1 MRKIII
7 ELEPGKISRFFPEDY
22 FEKIE
27 YGEAKAILRLDF
39 EKGVKIVIADIK
51 MKEGFTL
58 KDLSLPEGAVIL
70 DVLKEE
76 NNKYTCLIKVKY
88 KKKLMKIFKLFNFD
102 VIYTLPA
109 FVSKEKFVLS
119 FISDNDNL
127 KKFLKVIKIFGAVKH
142 IHFQKVNFPE
152 HDILS
157 VLTEKQKEV
166 LIVAKK
172 NGYYNIPRKITSEEL
187 AKKLGIS
194 KATAVEHL
202 RKAEK
207 RIISS
212 ILAGY

>member
-1 MRKIII
+1 MRKIIL

-58 KDLSLPEGAVIL
+58 KDLSLPEGALIL

-76 NNKYTCLIKVKY
+76 NNKYTCLVKVKY

-102 VIYTLPA
+102 VIYTIPA
-109 FVSKEKFVLS
+109 FVSEEKIVFS

-127 KKFLKVIKIFGAVKH
+127 KKLLKVINIFGVVKN
-142 IHFQKVNFPE
+142 IYFQKVNLPE
-152 HDILS
+152 YDILS
-157 VLTEKQKEV
+157 SLTEKQRKV
-166 LIVAKK
+166 LIAAKK
-172 NGYYNIPRKITSEEL
+172 NGYYDIPRKVTAEEL
-187 AKKLGIS
+187 SKKLGIS
-194 KATAVEHL
+194 KATTVEHL

-207 RIISS
+207 RMVSF

>member
-1 MRKIII
+1 MRKIIL

-58 KDLSLPEGAVIL
+58 KDLSLPEGSAIL

-76 NNKYTCLIKVKY
+76 NNKYTCLVKVIY

-102 VIYTLPA
+102 VIYTIPA
-109 FVSKEKFVLS
+109 FVSEEKIVFS

-127 KKFLKVIKIFGAVKH
+127 KKLLKVINIFGVVKN
-142 IHFQKVNFPE
+142 IYFQKVNLPE
-152 HDILS
+152 YDILS
-157 VLTEKQKEV
+157 SLTEKQRKV
-166 LIVAKK
+166 LITAKK
-172 NGYYNIPRKITSEEL
+172 NGYYDIPRKVTAEEL
-187 AKKLGIS
+187 SKKLGIS
-194 KATAVEHL
+194 KATTVEHL

-207 RIISS
+207 RMVSF

>member
-1 MRKIII
+1 MRKIIL
-7 ELEPGKISRFFPEDY
+7 ELEPGKISRFLPKNY

-58 KDLSLPEGAVIL
+58 KDLSLPEGSAIL

-76 NNKYTCLIKVKY
+76 NNKYTCLVKVIY

-102 VIYTLPA
+102 VIYTIPA
-109 FVSKEKFVLS
+109 FVSEEKIVFS

-127 KKFLKVIKIFGAVKH
+127 KKLLKVINIFGVVKN
-142 IHFQKVNFPE
+142 IYFQKVNLPE
-152 HDILS
+152 YDILS
-157 VLTEKQKEV
+157 SLTEKQRKV
-166 LIVAKK
+166 LITAKK
-172 NGYYNIPRKITSEEL
+172 NGYYDIPRKVTAEEL
-187 AKKLGIS
+187 SKKLGIS
-194 KATAVEHL
+194 KATTVEHL

-207 RIISS
+207 RMVSF

>member
-1 MRKIII
+1 MRKIIL
-7 ELEPGKISRFFPEDY
+7 ELEPGKISRFLPKDY

-58 KDLSLPEGAVIL
+58 KDLSLPEGSAIL

-76 NNKYTCLIKVKY
+76 NNKYTCLVKVIY

-102 VIYTLPA
+102 VIYTIPA
-109 FVSKEKFVLS
+109 FVSEEKIVFS

-127 KKFLKVIKIFGAVKH
+127 KKLLKVINIFGVVKN
-142 IHFQKVNFPE
+142 IYFQKVNLPE
-152 HDILS
+152 YDILS
-157 VLTEKQKEV
+157 SLTEKQRKV
-166 LIVAKK
+166 LITAKK
-172 NGYYNIPRKITSEEL
+172 NGYYDIPRKITTEEL
-187 AKKLGIS
+187 SKKLGIS

-207 RIISS
+207 RMVSF

>member
-1 MRKIII
+1 MRKIIV
-7 ELEPGKISRFFPEDY
+7 ELDPIVTSKLWPKKF

-27 YGEAKAILRLDF
+27 YGEGKSLLKLDF
-39 EKGVKIVIADIK
+39 EKGIKIVICEIK

-58 KDLSLPEGAVIL
+58 KDLSLPEGSVIL
-70 DVLKEE
+70 DVLKED
-76 NNKYTCLIKVKY
+76 NSKYTCLIKVEY

-109 FVSKEKFVLS
+109 FVSKEKIVFS
-119 FISDNDNL
+119 FISDNENL
-127 KKFLKVIKIFGAVKH
+127 KKLLKMIKIFGVVKN
-142 IHFQKVNFPE
+142 IHFQKVDFPE

-157 VLTEKQKEV
+157 DLTEKQKEV
-166 LIVAKK
+166 LIAAKK
-172 NGYYNIPRKITSEEL
+172 NGYYDIPRKITTEEL
-187 AKKLGIS
+187 SKKLGIS

-207 RIISS
+207 RMISF

>member
-1 MRKIII
+1 MRKIIL
-7 ELEPGKISRFFPEDY
+7 ELEPEKIPRYLPEDY

-51 MKEGFTL
+51 MKEGFKL
-58 KDLSLPEGAVIL
+58 KDLSLPEGSVIL
-70 DVLKEE
+70 DVLKED
-76 NNKYTCLIKVKY
+76 NNKYTCLIKVIY
-88 KKKLMKIFKLFNFD
+88 KKKLMKIFKLFDFD

-109 FVSKEKFVLS
+109 FVSKEKIVFS

-127 KKFLKVIKIFGAVKH
+127 KKLLKVIKIFGVVKN
-142 IHFQKVNFPE
+142 IHFQKVDFPE
-152 HDILS
+152 YDVLS
-157 VLTEKQKEV
+157 SLTEKQKEV
-166 LIVAKK
+166 LVAAKR
-172 NGYYNIPRKITSEEL
+172 NGYYDIPRKVTTEEL
-187 AKKLGIS
+187 SKKLGIS

-207 RIISS
+207 RMVSF